1 MTAKKKSWIEKRE
14 CGKAPHVKVIDKS
27 FAGIAAGSKMLISSP
42 QEIDDFCNK
51 IPKGK
56 FIEPSQM
63 RHELAKKHK
72 ADATCPVT
80 TGIFLR
86 IVAEAALEE
95 YSQGKPANKITPFWR
110 AVDGQSALAKKLSA
124 DANHMDILKKL
135 AGDS

>member
-1 MTAKKKSWIEKRE
+1 MKAKKKSWVEKRE
-14 CGKAPHVKVIDKS
+14 CGKAPCVKIIDKS

-42 QEIDDFCNK
+42 QEIDGFCRK

-56 FIEPSQM
+56 LVQPPQM
-63 RHELAKKHK
+63 RQELAKKHK

-95 YSQGKPANKITPFWR
+95 YSQGKPASTLTPFWR
-110 AVDGQSALAKKLSA
+110 VISNDSALAKKLLV
-124 DANHMDILKKL
+124 DASQIDIIKKL